1 MPCISH
7 TTVTN
12 DSNPY
17 VLIAGGAAAGA
28 ALPFAAAAV
37 DPASQRPALLQPVAA
52 LEAVPAAQQPALLQ
66 PVAVLTTAPAGQRFA
81 AVEGQ
86 SQRCA
91 QPFAQPAAVQGST
104 KLEAGNLVLQHST

>member
-1 MPCISH
+1 MTATRMYSLLVGRQQVLPC
-7 TTVTN
+7 
-12 DSNPY
+12 PLQQLQ
-17 VLIAGGAAAGA
+17 LIQR
-28 ALPFAAAAV
+28 
-37 DPASQRPALLQPVAA
+37 SQRPALLQPVAA
-52 LEAVPAAQQPALLQ
+52 LEAVPAAQQPTLLQ